1 MTKRGMTWAAVVLGV
16 LTPLSMIVSC
26 SPPPATEGGDPLA
39 SRAPVD
45 VRTERIQAA
54 PVGRIEVPGT
64 VEAATV
70 ADLASRVAAVIE
82 KLDVEEGDTVRRGQI
97 LVRLDGRDLR
107 AQVEAAEAALRA
119 ATAHDARIRSLFEK
133 EAATR
138 QELESAEEG
147 RSAAEAAV
155 ETAKAQLDYVVIRAP
170 FDGRVAVKSASAGD
184 LASPGRS
191 LLTLQ
196 ASGLMRVSATVSPDQ
211 VSGLAIGSPVEVA
224 LGGGRTARATISV
237 MSPSSDP
244 VSRRLMVKADLPS
257 DATIRAGSFVRLLLP
272 AATAPEPQPVAP
284 GSALVRHG
292 ALTGLYVVEEGRA
305 RLRWISVGGTVGDG
319 VIVRAGLSPGD
330 EVILDPAGL
339 VDGAPVRVASAG
351 AAP

>member
-1 MTKRGMTWAAVVLGV
+1 MTQRGKTWAAVVLGV
-16 LTPLSMIVSC
+16 LTPLSMIISC
-26 SPPPATEGGDPLA
+26 GPPPATEGGDPLA

-45 VRTERIQAA
+45 VRTARIQAA

-191 LLTLQ
+191 LITLQ

-224 LGGGRTARATISV
+224 LGAGGTAQATISV
-237 MSPSSDP
+237 MSPASDP
-244 VSRRLMVKADLPS
+244 VSRRLLVKADLPS

-272 AATAPEPQPVAP
+272 AASPESQPVAP

-305 RLRWISVGGTVGDG
+305 RLRWISVGGMVGDD

-330 EVILDPAGL
+330 EVVLDPAGL